1 MKKIIAMLAVAAMLL
16 TSCGSVPITGRK
28 QLNLVS
34 DSEVLASSLQQYN
47 SFMQTATV
55 STQKTQSAMVTRVGQ
70 RIAAATE
77 AYLKYAGLESELQN
91 FAWEFNLVRSDE
103 VNAWCM
109 PGGKIVVYEGIM
121 NLVGSDD
128 ELAVVIGHEVAH
140 AVAKHSNERLS
151 QELLAQYGA
160 SALGILTSGK
170 SAATQQI
177 LQQVYGLGAQY
188 GVMQP
193 FSRKHES
200 EADKMGLVLMTIA
213 GYNPEKAI
221 TFWQKMQATS
231 SNTTPE
237 FMSSHPSHETR
248 ISDIKKWLPEVKQ
261 QYGTN

>member
-1 MKKIIAMLAVAAMLL
+1 MKKIITMLAVAALLL

-34 DSEVLASSLQQYN
+34 DSEVLQASLQEYA
-47 SFMQTATV
+47 SFMQTAKI
-55 STQKTQSAMVTRVGQ
+55 SGQKTQSAMVTRVGQ

-77 AYLKYAGLESELQN
+77 AYLRANGYENEIQN
-91 FAWEFNLVRSDE
+91 FQWEFNLVKSDD

-121 NLVGSDD
+121 NLVSSDD

-140 AVAKHSNERLS
+140 AVAKHSNERMS
-151 QELLAQYGA
+151 QQVLAQYGA
-160 SALGILTSGK
+160 SAVGILTSGK

-177 LQQVYGLGAQY
+177 AQQVYGLGAQY

-213 GYNPEKAI
+213 GYNPDVAI
-221 TFWQKMQATS
+221 TFWQKMEAS
-231 SNTTPE
+231 SSASVPE
-237 FMSSHPSHETR
+237 FLSSHPSHETR

-261 QYGTN
+261 KFGK